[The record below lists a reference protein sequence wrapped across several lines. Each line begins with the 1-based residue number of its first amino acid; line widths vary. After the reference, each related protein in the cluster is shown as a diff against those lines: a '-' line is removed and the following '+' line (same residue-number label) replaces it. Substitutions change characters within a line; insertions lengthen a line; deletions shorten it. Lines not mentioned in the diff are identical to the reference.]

1 MARKAAPKT
10 EGRTPRQAKTPGPDA
25 TQATD
30 VPRRGRKPK
39 QREEQPSELA
49 LADLFLPDGV
59 EPGSEVSTETDSA
72 QSTAM
77 PLVEH
82 DGEPTAASELA
93 TVAADDAVDVT
104 PDAAP
109 TKARRGRRLKAQLE
123 TGSAAAPI
131 TDAGMPMMD
140 APPEEMKSVVDAEQ
154 PSDRRADGAA
164 DDGADAPPAKPRRGR
179 ARKPESTLRSPITQP
194 EQRNDGPMAHL
205 PADDRADAE
214 AEAPA
219 TVVSAVR
226 WNPATDTATFDWL
239 AIEQVAAAEG
249 PNQDMAKLLL
259 AARAE
264 GANSRWPF

>member
-1 MARKAAPKT
+1 M
-10 EGRTPRQAKTPGPDA
+10 
-25 TQATD
+25 
-30 VPRRGRKPK
+30 
-39 QREEQPSELA
+39 S
-49 LADLFLPDGV
+49 
-59 EPGSEVSTETDSA
+59 S
-72 QSTAM
+72 
-77 PLVEH
+77 VEH
-82 DGEPTAASELA
+82 DDEPKAEFELA
-93 TVAADDAVDVT
+93 TVTADDAVDVT

-109 TKARRGRRLKAQLE
+109 AKARRGRRPKAQPE

-179 ARKPESTLRSPITQP
+179 ARKPEPTLRSPTTQP

-219 TVVSAVR
+219 TVGSAVR

-264 GANSRWPF
+264 GQIHAGASSYWHIPTCNWQIGSAQTNASMPVLIDFAGRRRSALWKVAEKSEPSRHSALLDHPVVVAIQSTTAFSAEKSSLV